1 MQIYFLEKSKQQ
13 NQDGKLKKLSDQ
25 AGNSFC
31 SSNSEYLV
39 NKIFY
44 FKTSLWVV

>member
-13 NQDGKLKKLSDQ
+13 NQDGKLKKFNDQ
-25 AGNSFC
+25 VLNSFH

-39 NKIFY
+39 INIINNNKKNSF
-44 FKTSLWVV
+44 